1 MTGTAVS
8 AGRWLYVAG
17 HRMDSE
23 EAFFVRISSCGR
35 AGFKMLIWQSLLPAP
50 SPQRCLLASNNHQ
63 TSNTPPKN
71 ATMYIHIHTHCTGS
85 CIIEKKRKVK
95 THWQQILWILF
106 PLMAA
111 GQPKFLHIIHCY
123 SHRCFCSALR
133 KGEKEKKVFY
143 RSTNSSTCP
152 VANGENMSMWIIV
165 LSPWIK
171 ISLSAFKIPLTETTA
186 KSIRYL
192 ACYAGIK

>member
-1 MTGTAVS
+1 MRT
-8 AGRWLYVAG
+8 WLE
-17 HRMDSE
+17 R
-23 EAFFVRISSCGR
+23 
-35 AGFKMLIWQSLLPAP
+35 P
-50 SPQRCLLASNNHQ
+50 SPLGADCTLRGTEWIQRRLFLLESVHSDAQNAHLAIAATCSLTPEMPSCFKQPSNLQ
-63 TSNTPPKN
+63 
-71 ATMYIHIHTHCTGS
+71 HTTKKLHNVHTYTYS
-85 CIIEKKRKVK
+85 LHRELYYRKKKRWRHIDSKF
-95 THWQQILWILF
+95 WILF

-133 KGEKEKKVFY
+133 EGEKEKKVFY